1 MSLGARVLIAGGG
14 IAALEG
20 LLAVRDLTGGE
31 AEVTLISPE
40 REFTYRPLL
49 VVEPF
54 SADLAD
60 RRDLP
65 SLLAEQDASFI
76 EDRLAAIDDGAGT
89 AMTGEERE
97 LDFDYALIAIGAR
110 MRPAL
115 SAAHTLWVEPIPT
128 GIDTLL
134 DRAAESGG
142 LDLIVPSGVTWP
154 LPLYEFALMARRRIV
169 ERDEETPVR
178 VLTPEQAPLIIF
190 GASASSEVAG
200 LLEARGIEVS
210 PGTLVGEEEDGT
222 LHVFGEGEPPTGYPV
237 ALPRMEGVSI
247 EGLPA
252 DEHGFIPVEEGSRVR
267 GLDRIWAAGDGTS
280 FPVKQGGIAT
290 QQADIAAERIAAA
303 MGHDVELS
311 VERPVLRGRL
321 LTGTE
326 SISMR
331 TELAGGAG
339 EGLVSSDYLWWPPH
353 KVSGRYLAPLLA
365 SDTIQIE
372 SEPPA
377 RSVDIEVPLTGE
389 PAPASEEG

>member
-1 MSLGARVLIAGGG
+1 MSSARVLIAGGG

-20 LLAVRDLTGGE
+20 LLAIRDLTGGE

-65 SLLAEQDASFI
+65 ALVAEQNSAFV
-76 EDRLAAIDDGAGT
+76 EDRLTAIDDASGT
-89 AMTGEERE
+89 ATTGEGEE
-97 LDFDYALIAIGAR
+97 LTFDYALVAVGAR

-115 SAAHTLWVEPIPT
+115 SAAHTLWIEPIPT

-134 DRAAESGG
+134 DRAAEAGG
-142 LDLIVPSGVTWP
+142 LDLIVPAGVTWP

-169 ERDEETPVR
+169 EREEETRVR

-190 GASASSEVAG
+190 GTSASSEVAN

-210 PGTLVGEEEDGT
+210 TGTLVSEDEDGA
-222 LHVFGEGEPPTGYPV
+222 LHLCGEGDPPAGYPV
-237 ALPRMEGVSI
+237 AVPRMEGVPI
-247 EGLPA
+247 DGLPA
-252 DEHGFIPVEEGSRVR
+252 DEHGFIPIEEGSRVR
-267 GLDRIWAAGDGTS
+267 GLERTWAAGDGTS

-290 QQADIAAERIAAA
+290 QHADIAAERIAAA
-303 MGHDVELS
+303 MGHEVELS
-311 VERPVLRGRL
+311 PERPVLRGKL

-339 EGLVSSDYLWWPPH
+339 EGIVSSDYLWWPPH

-365 SDTIQIE
+365 SDSIHIE
-372 SEPPA
+372 SEPPT

-389 PAPASEEG
+389 PAPASEDG

>member
-1 MSLGARVLIAGGG
+1 MSSGARVLIAGGG

-20 LLAVRDLTGGE
+20 LLAIRDLTGGE
-31 AEVTLISPE
+31 AEVTLVSPE

-54 SADLAD
+54 SELAD

-65 SLLAEQDASFI
+65 SLLAEQNATFV
-76 EDRLAAIDDGAGT
+76 EDRLAAVDDAAGT
-89 AMTGEERE
+89 ATTGDGRE
-97 LDFDYALIAIGAR
+97 LGFDHALVAIGAR

-134 DRAAESGG
+134 DRAAEAGG
-142 LDLIVPSGVTWP
+142 LDLIVPAGVTWP

-178 VLTPEQAPLIIF
+178 VLTPEQEPLIIF
-190 GASASSEVAG
+190 GISASSEVAE

-210 PGTLVGEEEDGT
+210 PGTLIGEEDGA
-222 LHVFGEGEPPTGYPV
+222 LHVCGEGDPPTGYPV
-237 ALPRMEGVSI
+237 AIPRMEGVPI
-247 EGLPA
+247 EGIPA
-252 DEHGFIPVEEGSRVR
+252 DEHGFIPVEKGSRVR
-267 GLDRIWAAGDGTS
+267 GLERTWAAGDGTS

-311 VERPVLRGRL
+311 AERPVLRGKL

-365 SDTIQIE
+365 SDSIHID

-377 RSVDIEVPLTGE
+377 RSLDIEVPLTGE
-389 PAPASEEG
+389 PAATSEEG